1 MITLISVFLFP
12 SSFRLMGKG
21 RFSALTQPWG
31 KPIFATESKNEQRLI
46 NQFLVPFSRDFFFF
60 GQKKIPFLAST
71 CSAFHWRRRSLHF
84 LVNKYTFNLSI
95 FVFNIN
101 RKRWI
106 FQELVIIKK
115 VKGSGCKMLDE
126 KKRNLSAGLFHQ
138 CWNFLSHNFF
148 FPFEEFDKKKKV
160 FSANW
165 KNQMYFKNKNNFV
178 FYIYLLLNL

>member
-1 MITLISVFLFP
+1 MSKDWSINSWFLFP
-12 SSFRLMGKG
+12 E
-21 RFSALTQPWG
+21 
-31 KPIFATESKNEQRLI
+31 IFF
-46 NQFLVPFSRDFFFF
+46 FLV
-60 GQKKIPFLAST
+60 QKKIPFFAST

-84 LVNKYTFNLSI
+84 LVNKCTFNLSI

-115 VKGSGCKMLDE
+115 VKGSGCKMLGE

-148 FPFEEFDKKKKV
+148 F
-160 FSANW
+160 
-165 KNQMYFKNKNNFV
+165 
-178 FYIYLLLNL
+178 LLKSLIKRKRSFQQTGRIRCILKIKTILFFIFICCSISSL